1 MAGGKGISAMLATLL
16 LVTSPAADAGRV
28 LIPGFTGTLEVAV
41 ESFQARKFSSV
52 FRQQYD
58 FSCGSAAIA
67 SLLTFHY
74 QFEVSE
80 VEVFKGM
87 FAVADPQKVQ
97 REGFSM
103 LDMKQYLANE
113 GYLADGFRLPLDGL
127 RKEVRLPVIA
137 LVTLDGYRH
146 FVIIKGISAEEVL
159 VGDPARGLKAY
170 PRSEFEQY
178 WDGTAFVIRS
188 HLKQGREAFITEGA
202 WPSIA
207 TAPLDAIQGAPP
219 LAHTLPHWPTMT
231 EW

>member
-1 MAGGKGISAMLATLL
+1 MAGGKGTTMLAALL
-16 LVTSPAADAGRV
+16 LVISPAADAGRV
-28 LIPGFTGTLEVAV
+28 SIPGFSGGLEVSV

-80 VEVFKGM
+80 ADVFRNM
-87 FAVADPQKVQ
+87 FALADPEKVQ

-103 LDMKQYLANE
+103 LDMKRYLASE
-113 GYLADGFRLPLDGL
+113 GYQADGFRLPLGGL
-127 RKEVRLPVIA
+127 RQQVRLPVIA
-137 LVTLDGYRH
+137 LVTVDGYRH
-146 FVIIKGISAEEVL
+146 FVLIKGISRDEVL
-159 VGDPARGLKAY
+159 VGDPARGLKVY
-170 PRSEFEQY
+170 SRVEFEQY

-188 HLKQGREAFITEGA
+188 HMRQGRSGFITDGD

-207 TAPLDAIQGAPP
+207 TAPLDHLQDAPP
-219 LAHTLPHWPTMT
+219 LGHTLPHWPSMT

>member
-1 MAGGKGISAMLATLL
+1 MAGGTGITAMWATLL
-16 LVTSPAADAGRV
+16 LAISPAASAGSV
-28 LIPGFTGTLEVAV
+28 LIPGFSGSVEVAV
-41 ESFQARKFSSV
+41 ESFQARRFSSV

-80 VEVFKGM
+80 EDVFSGM
-87 FAVADPQKVQ
+87 FAIADPEKVR

-103 LDMKQYLANE
+103 LDMKRYLALE
-113 GYLADGFRLPLDGL
+113 GYQADGFRLPLEGL

-137 LVTLDGYRH
+137 LVTLGGYRH
-146 FVIIKGISAEEVL
+146 FVIIKGISPSDVL
-159 VGDPARGLKAY
+159 VGDPARGMKVY
-170 PRSEFEQY
+170 PRSEFEQH

-188 HLKQGREAFITEGA
+188 HLQQGRNSFIADGS
-202 WPSIA
+202 WPSVA
-207 TAPLDAIQGAPP
+207 TAPLNQVQNAPP
-219 LAHTLPHWPTMT
+219 LGHTLPYWPSMT

>member
-1 MAGGKGISAMLATLL
+1 MTSGIGSIATLATLL
-16 LVTSPAADAGRV
+16 LVFSPVANSGSV
-28 LIPGFTGTLEVAV
+28 LVPGFTGSFEVPV
-41 ESFQARKFSSV
+41 KSFQARRFSSV

-80 VEVFKGM
+80 KDVFSGM
-87 FAVADPQKVQ
+87 FAVADPEKVQ

-103 LDMKQYLANE
+103 LDMKRYLELE
-113 GYLADGFRLPLDGL
+113 GYQADGFRLPLDGL
-127 RKEVRLPVIA
+127 RKDVRLPVIA

-146 FVIIKGISAEEVL
+146 FVIIKGISATEVL
-159 VGDPARGLKAY
+159 VGDPARGMKVY
-170 PRSEFEQY
+170 PRQEFEQH

-188 HLKQGREAFITEGA
+188 HLQQGRDSFIADGA
-202 WPSIA
+202 WPSVA
-207 TAPLDAIQGAPP
+207 TAPLKHVQDRPP
-219 LAHTLPHWPTMT
+219 LGHTLPYWPSMT

>member
-1 MAGGKGISAMLATLL
+1 MTGGTGITAMLATLL
-16 LVTSPAADAGRV
+16 LVISPAADAGRV
-28 LIPGFTGTLEVAV
+28 SIPGFTGGLEVAV

-80 VEVFKGM
+80 ADVFSGM
-87 FAVADPQKVQ
+87 FAVADPEKVQ

-103 LDMKQYLANE
+103 LDMKHYLESE
-113 GYLADGFRLPLDGL
+113 GYQADGFRLPLDGL

-146 FVIIKGISAEEVL
+146 FVIIKGISADEVL
-159 VGDPARGLKAY
+159 VGDPARGMKVY

-188 HLKQGREAFITEGA
+188 HLKQGRNAFITDGA

-207 TAPLDAIQGAPP
+207 TAPLNHLQDAPP
-219 LAHTLPHWPTMT
+219 LGHTLPYWPSMT